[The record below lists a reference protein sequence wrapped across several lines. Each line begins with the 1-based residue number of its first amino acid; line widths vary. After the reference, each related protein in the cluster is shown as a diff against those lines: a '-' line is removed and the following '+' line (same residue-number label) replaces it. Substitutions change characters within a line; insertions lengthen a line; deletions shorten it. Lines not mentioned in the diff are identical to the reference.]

1 MFVSMCRGRRKTV
14 SEGACRRCRLLAGYA
29 VLADACMAEAR
40 VVPCSGAT
48 PDDDGNVD
56 FEDSLEGMMV
66 TLYKDKKATS
76 FDEKVYKFKL
86 QEAVGGKANTIG
98 VAEVNMADH
107 LNVANTSTDEPLQLM
122 LDLTRTSGVE
132 SAALMI
138 ELSWG
143 FVKEGKPEDEDVMST
158 ASAEDEIDD
167 HDETLD
173 VSGADGAPGD
183 YDVADDSPR
192 DMRFAVFLQ
201 EEGEEELV
209 VNGQPSWT
217 LDECRDAAADQMDA
231 RGLWVFMAD
240 GAPVDPEEE
249 ETLIAG
255 TLDMDAD
262 AEDEDAQGMMEE
274 ELREEL
280 SKTKR
285 DAKLLST
292 RVQSLERMLEA
303 ASAESGDSTA
313 ASSADAG
320 MVQVLRKEIDT
331 MTAENTQA
339 MAEKQ
344 ADLDQKT
351 TQWKQAMDIGQD
363 LVEKNR
369 EQTELVEEMR
379 EEVEQAKALTEPLE
393 LEMAQ
398 LKEIIGDH
406 EENAALIEEERQGM
420 EEGRYRITELE
431 GLRDMLEQELR
442 DKDDEFALKL
452 ERELETQKD
461 DIDEKYEEDI
471 KWEQKKT
478 ADALEKAAADAAE
491 KHSSEG
497 EEMTGLRS
505 QITELQAE
513 VGSVSGELKMERAMA
528 GAHKNEIKKGSAKV
542 SELSKE
548 KKEMIEK
555 IKAKDDAVHK
565 AEAATLAEAKKSQ
578 DQTQKNQTL
587 KKELHMEKSKSAA
600 AERELEISKTDL
612 EKNMA
617 ELARVSTDASAAPV
631 ETGMSMVEMAEMQ
644 ESIAKEYKGKYEERI
659 KALQHKNVESS
670 KKLKAAETKLKN
682 QKAGA
687 SDEQLKAAMAAA
699 AKKANESAEVKQK
712 KMEARLAKKD
722 AALKE
727 QKRKA
732 AMQSGKPQKKKEKVV
747 ENLEGFLMKKGDK
760 GIVKKWDWRWF
771 EYDPLKHR
779 LTYYLKEGPKKEYK
793 GFIDLSEKDCKVFVL
808 PNDMQDKC
816 RQSFG
821 INTTKNKKKRTY
833 FLMAGDRKMMTQW
846 VGRLQRECK
855 AWQDNGGKKPPPPKS
870 EAEDGEEAE
879 EGVPPEKAAA
889 EADDLAAATMKAN
902 ELLAKLNEASDE
914 PGGASAE
921 LKKECEAM
929 SDELFELAKKSMKAL
944 EYPKASICLK
954 LAIKLDGSNTQAEKL
969 MKQAVQKMAAMDGGL
984 QDAVEAKQKRTADA
998 GKKKVEKKPLK
1009 KISMFDDDDDDDD
1022 DDGGGIFGD

>member
-1 MFVSMCRGRRKTV
+1 M
-14 SEGACRRCRLLAGYA
+14 
-29 VLADACMAEAR
+29 
-40 VVPCSGAT
+40 

-66 TLYKDKKATS
+66 TLYKDKKTPA

-86 QEAVGGKANTIG
+86 QEAVGGKGNTIG
-98 VAEVNMADH
+98 VAEVNMADY

-143 FVKEGKPEDEDVMST
+143 FIKEGKPSDEDVMST
-158 ASAEDEIDD
+158 QSAEDEIDD

-173 VSGADGAPGD
+173 VSGVDASAGD
-183 YDVADDSPR
+183 YEVADDSLR

-217 LDECRDAAADQMDA
+217 LDEVRDVAADQMDG

-262 AEDEDAQGMMEE
+262 AEDENAQGMMEE

-303 ASAESGDSTA
+303 ASAEAGDGA
-313 ASSADAG
+313 AAGSADAG

-331 MTAENTQA
+331 MTTEHTQA
-339 MAEKQ
+339 LTEKQ

-351 TQWKQAMDIGQD
+351 HQWQQAMDIGQD

-369 EQTELVEEMR
+369 EQSELVEELK

-393 LEMAQ
+393 LAMAQ
-398 LKEIIGDH
+398 LKEVIGDH

-420 EEGRYRITELE
+420 EEQRYRITELE

-442 DKDDEFALKL
+442 DKDEAFEQRL
-452 ERELETQKD
+452 ERELDTQKD
-461 DIDEKYEEDI
+461 DIEKKHEEDI

-497 EEMTGLRS
+497 EEMTGLRTK
-505 QITELQAE
+505 ITELQAE
-513 VGSVSGELKMERAMA
+513 VGSVAGELKMERAMA
-528 GAHKNEIKKGSAKV
+528 GAHKNEIKKGSAAV
-542 SELSKE
+542 SELKKE
-548 KKEMIEK
+548 KNEMIAK
-555 IKAKDDAVHK
+555 MKAKDEAVHK
-565 AEAATLAEAKKSQ
+565 AEEATLTEAKKSQ
-578 DQTQKNQTL
+578 EQTQKNQTL
-587 KKELHMEKSKSAA
+587 KKELHMEKSKSAS
-600 AERELEISKTDL
+600 AERELETTKAEL
-612 EKNMA
+612 EKKEG
-617 ELARVSTDASAAPV
+617 ELMRASANATEAPA

-644 ESIAKEYKGKYEERI
+644 ESIAAEYKGKYEERI
-659 KALQHKNVESS
+659 KALQAKLGESS
-670 KKLKAAETKLKN
+670 KKLKAAETKLKS
-682 QKAGA
+682 KGAGH
-687 SDEQLKAAMAAA
+687 SDEKLKAAMAAA
-699 AKKANESAEVKQK
+699 AKKANESADQKQK
-712 KMEARLAKKD
+712 KLEARLKKKD

-732 AMQSGKPQKKKEKVV
+732 AMMSGKPQKKKEKVV
-747 ENLEGFLMKKGDK
+747 EKLEGFLMKKGDK
-760 GIVKKWDWRWF
+760 GIVKKWEWRWF
-771 EYDPLKHR
+771 EYDPQKHR

-793 GFIDLSEKDCKVFVL
+793 GFIDLTEKDSKVFVL

-821 INTTKNKKKRTY
+821 IHGKKNGKTRTY

-855 AWQDNGGKKPPPPKS
+855 AWQDNGGKKPAPK
-870 EAEDGEEAE
+870 AQVEDGEELE
-879 EGVPPEKAAA
+879 EGVPPEKAAE

-902 ELLAKLNEASDE
+902 ELLAKLNEAADE
-914 PGGASAE
+914 AGGASAD
-921 LKKECEAM
+921 LKKQSEAM
-929 SDELFELAKKSMKAL
+929 SDELLELAKKSMKAL
-944 EYPKASICLK
+944 EYPKATISLK
-954 LAIKLDGSNTQAEKL
+954 LAIKLDGTNTDAEKL
-969 MKQAVQKMAAMDGGL
+969 MKQAMQKMAAMDSGL
-984 QDAVEAKQKRTADA
+984 SDAIEAKQKRTADA
-998 GKKKVEKKPLK
+998 GKKKAEKKPLK
-1009 KISMFDDDDDDDD
+1009 KISMFDEDSDDD